1 MTNQEAIKR
10 IEEHIAIHK
19 YRESH
24 AIHIVEAL
32 EMAISALEKQ
42 IPVKPIRID
51 KNKEVDG
58 NWKKVCPLCGRML
71 IERITTAEESYPRHY
86 NYTGHCW
93 CGQAI
98 DWEEEPYRAER
109 RTND

>member
-1 MTNQEAIKR
+1 MTPQEIDR
-10 IEEHIAIHK
+10 IENAIRHIQTAADVDPWACKI
-19 YRESH
+19 
-24 AIHIVEAL
+24 AVEA
-32 EMAISALEKQ
+32 MKKQ

-51 KNKEVDG
+51 KNNEFDG

-71 IERITTAEESYPRHY
+71 IERITTSEKSYPRHY

-98 DWEEEPYRAER
+98 NWEEEG
-109 RTND
+109 